1 MYTPCLPYTRSDES
15 VHVVDQYTK
24 SFAPTQKS
32 GGGRDLLRC
41 DSFTTNE
48 KRKWVLLDNS

>member
-32 GGGRDLLRC
+32 GGGGGGGGRDLLRC

-48 KRKWVLLDNS
+48 KRK

>member
-32 GGGRDLLRC
+32 GGGGKGSAAL
-41 DSFTTNE
+41 
-48 KRKWVLLDNS
+48 W